1 MQEIKSM
8 TILDVD
14 EMSISINDKKSIY
27 QVRLP
32 SKWYKDYFMEAKRAR
47 LLLAKLDDG
56 SMAVIVI
63 PYK

>member
-8 TILDVD
+8 IILDVD

-32 SKWYKDYFMEAKRAR
+32 SKWYKDYFREAKRAK
-47 LLLAKLDDG
+47 LLLAKLDNG